1 MMKNILMVAAVS
13 AFLVGCSPQPS
24 QQPAV
29 DAEGLQVAEV
39 IPQEDFTTKW
49 FSAPITRLYAP
60 GFDHHFRAVTRS
72 QRNNGMIRI
81 RQHMEILNVSQQDA
95 AQILDSEFSAAGYS
109 KRGGEWNDNG
119 VYSANYRKRGTP
131 TVYVLIQDNSEG
143 QDYDFGSATGVLRVS
158 WNYRPETS
166 KNK

>member
-1 MMKNILMVAAVS
+1 MKKIFMAAAVS
-13 AFLVGCSPQPS
+13 AFLVGCSPQSS
-24 QQPAV
+24 QQSAV
-29 DAEGLQVAEV
+29 DTEGTQVAKV
-39 IPQEDFTTKW
+39 APQEDFTAKW
-49 FSAPITRLYAP
+49 FSTPITQLYAP
-60 GFDHHFRAVTRS
+60 GFDHHLRAVNRS
-72 QRNNGMIRI
+72 QRNNGLIRI

-131 TVYVLIQDNSEG
+131 TVYVLIRDNSEG